1 MALAGLLLV
10 AAAAATGTRPHILFV
25 VVDDVRMRVPV
36 LDLSSQHISNM
47 FGTDYISG
55 DGSFPFTF
63 LQLGWDDLGFRNGGQ
78 IKTPVIDTLASEGIV
93 LTHMYTMPVCS
104 PARTSMNTGR

>member
-1 MALAGLLLV
+1 MMALAGLLLV
-10 AAAAATGTRPHILFV
+10 AAPAATGTRPHILFV
-25 VVDDVRMRVPV
+25 VVDDVSMRVPV

-55 DGSFPFTF
+55 F